1 MTNPTSPKPNAEAT
15 MKLHYPFHIS
25 PTRHAA
31 LCLAALSL
39 SASLALAATP
49 ANPVVELRFSEGP
62 DGAGGA
68 GVVTTNNGTLAGNG
82 TFAQPVDPDW
92 ETNLFPIFSTNVPR
106 GTFVPS
112 GNTFSVNMGT
122 VSGNSF
128 GGSHGRAVDVVT
140 ELGPFGGTLGGM
152 PGLTICGWLNA
163 STLAEGA
170 GGNRIAYALE
180 TAGGLGFDLVQ
191 RLAGQL
197 GLYINGY
204 SAGPVESLTGLVTAD
219 GANGTN
225 NWVFFAV
232 TYDPSLGAEQV
243 KFFSG
248 KANRLASL
256 NVARDFVPSPAA
268 IEFTGNLTIGNFSPV
283 DGAREGTGSISR
295 IFRGLID
302 EITIYTNALS
312 LNEIQQA
319 QLNSAVPPTA
329 VTILQQPASATAA
342 DGQNAAFSALAN
354 GSGLVTYQWKTNGV
368 DVPGATNLTLTLSAV
383 TLPESG
389 KIITCGI
396 SNSLG
401 GLLSN
406 PATLTVIPNDPFVGS
421 FSFSGEP
428 TATSAPNLGSLGG
441 VGLLRRVGG
450 HPVFV
455 STNVPSGPAA
465 PSPVHNRSSMHF
477 NVVGGNNKALDLTNS
492 IVSPDGSLGSM
503 NAITICG
510 WLSSSNATFR
520 TTSTGRG
527 NAVLNASKGG
537 TLGGFILGYRS
548 DSLGL
553 PYGQNGRLQ
562 FHVNEFAPDVANN
575 LSSVGKVPLNA
586 DAYMTNW
593 VFFAVTYDGQSAV
606 NNLSF
611 YFGDVNN
618 LAALD
623 ITQTYNKGVIAS
635 TGPLTIGNH
644 NTSAGNPTGRA
655 AGGEPNGTAYRGLM
669 DEIKIYSRVLT
680 LPEIQA
686 AQTAAAVPQYL
697 QIQTIPNNLVITWD
711 GPNQLMT
718 RPDAASGSWTPVPY
732 TPAVSGNIRSLTL
745 PPTNSAA
752 YFRLR
757 SQ

>member
-1 MTNPTSPKPNAEAT
+1 MKVQPPIHIPTW
-15 MKLHYPFHIS
+15 
-25 PTRHAA
+25 RAA
-31 LCLAALSL
+31 LCLAALNL
-39 SASLALAATP
+39 GASLVLAATP
-49 ANPVVELRFSEGP
+49 ANPIAELRFPEGP
-62 DGAGGA
+62 DGTGGA
-68 GVVTTNNGTLAGNG
+68 GVITTNNGTLAGKG
-82 TFAQPVDPDW
+82 TFAQPVDLDY
-92 ETNLFPIFSTNVPR
+92 ETNLFPIFSTNVPV
-106 GTFVPS
+106 GSYVPA
-112 GNTFSVNMGT
+112 GNSFSVNMGPVT
-122 VSGNSF
+122 GNSL

-140 ELGPFGGTLGGM
+140 DLGPFGGTLGAM
-152 PGLTICGWLNA
+152 PGLTVCGWLNA
-163 STLAEGA
+163 AQLTQGP
-170 GGNRIAYALE
+170 GGNRIAYAME

-191 RLAGQL
+191 RLSGQL
-197 GLYINGY
+197 ALYINGY
-204 SAGPVESLTGLVTAD
+204 AAGEPESLTALVPAD
-219 GANGTN
+219 AANGTN

-232 TYDPSLGAEQV
+232 SYDPTLGAEQV
-243 KFFSG
+243 KFYSG
-248 KANRLASL
+248 NAGRLASL
-256 NVARDFVPSPAA
+256 NVARTYVPATTA
-268 IEFTGNLTIGNFSPV
+268 LDFTGNLSLGNFSTV
-283 DGAREGTGSISR
+283 DGARENMGSVSR

-302 EITIYTNALS
+302 EITVYTNALS
-312 LNEIQQA
+312 LDEIQQA
-319 QLNSAVPPTA
+319 QLNGTVPPTTI
-329 VTILQQPASATAA
+329 TILQQPASATAA
-342 DGQNAAFSALAN
+342 DGQNATFSALAN

-368 DVPGATNLTLTLSAV
+368 DVPGATNLSLTLSAV

-428 TATSAPNLGSLGG
+428 TATSTPNLGSLGG
-441 VGLLRRVGG
+441 VGLLRKVGG

-455 STNVPSGPAA
+455 STNVPTGPAT

-477 NVVGGNNKALDLTNS
+477 NTVGGNNKALDLTNS
-492 IVSPDGSLGSM
+492 IVSTDGSLGSL
-503 NAITICG
+503 NAVTICG

-575 LSSVGKVPLNA
+575 LSSVSKVPLNA

-593 VFFAVTYDGQSAV
+593 VFFAVTYDGQSSV

-623 ITQTYNKGVIAS
+623 ITQTYNKGVIAT

-644 NTSAGNPTGRA
+644 NTSAGNPTGRG

-697 QIQTIPNNLVITWD
+697 QVETIPNNLVISWD
-711 GPNQLMT
+711 GPNQLLT
-718 RPDAASGSWTPVPY
+718 RPDAAAGIWTPVPY
-732 TPAVSGNIRSLTL
+732 TPSVSGNIRSLTL